1 MGANRRKRYTE
12 EFRREAAR
20 LVADGEPLTKVA
32 QELGVAKSSLLRW
45 QRRIEREGPSFARRK
60 GTETMAQENER
71 LRREVQQ
78 LRMEREILKKA
89 TAFFAKESR

>member
-45 QRRIEREGPSFARRK
+45 QQRMVQEGSSFVRRK

-71 LRREVQQ
+71 LRREVLQ

-89 TAFFAKESR
+89 AAFFAKENR